1 MKSIVNVKRRMK
13 MNKILEKKRATYLTM
28 FEDGVIDALK
38 MMVDVNK
45 KSSAYYK
52 QGYEFGQSFN
62 FQYVYVGD
70 EKEHQT
76 YYLHTKEKAN
86 GR

>member
-1 MKSIVNVKRRMK
+1 MSMENPDAIKRRG
-13 MNKILEKKRATYLTM
+13 YLTM
-28 FEDGVIDALK
+28 FKYGVADGLLQNEMDIS
-38 MMVDVNK
+38 N

-62 FQYVYVGD
+62 FKYVYVGD
-70 EKEHQT
+70 EKENQT
-76 YYLHTKEKAN
+76 YYLHTKEEAN